1 MLPTLTRQSSVLAR
15 PKSFM
20 SNFKEQNELL
30 HQMSLAK
37 IDAEALDDETK
48 EKKMTDA
55 NRLFQNKQ
63 RDIEQVEYERL
74 KEKQEKQVSVI

>member
-1 MLPTLTRQSSVLAR
+1 
-15 PKSFM
+15 M